1 MWIGNVLVSS
11 LHSLL
16 ALPVLLLGE
25 QEAIYKDLQS
35 AVRSA
40 QELIPSVQ
48 IEIIPNAH
56 HVTAIANPE
65 VVNQKLLEFFAEQLP
80 PI

>member
-1 MWIGNVLVSS
+1 MWIGSVLVSS

-25 QEAIYKDLQS
+25 QEAIHNDLQS

-40 QELIPSVQ
+40 QELIPDVQ
-48 IEIIPNAH
+48 IEIIPDAH

-65 VVNQKLLEFFAEQLP
+65 VVNQKLLEFFDK
-80 PI
+80 